1 MKKCCTGKK
10 NVFKTIGVL
19 TCLSVLVGGG
29 YFVYKKFFKK

>member
-1 MKKCCTGKK
+1 MKKRCTGKK

-29 YFVYKKFFKK
+29 CFVYGKFFKK